1 MFRPTNL
8 DELFEDILED
18 IFEGVADIFTDDE
31 E

>member
-1 MFRPTNL
+1 MFRPTSL